1 MAAVESNLIINATT
15 AGAVAELKR
24 LQAQIKALNGQLA
37 SGTAVQQAQ
46 MTQYAK
52 NAAVM
57 ASSLGNFQASVV
69 NTTTQ
74 VDQFTKALEA
84 NKLGVSQLRR
94 GILSQIPV
102 VNRFA
107 GLQRENA
114 QLTEV
119 ATDRVKKMN
128 AQYMLMGKSATGA
141 AQAIQLVPTQLN
153 KHATAAAVAA
163 QKQMLLNR
171 MIDAGAVK
179 MINWG
184 KNTQWAGRQLMVGF
198 TVPLVAF
205 GAAAAIAFKEID
217 QSAIAFKR
225 VYGDLSTTTAEME
238 KNLQAVKELGK
249 EYTKYGLN
257 VAKTVD
263 LAADVAAT
271 GATGESLMAATEQTM
286 RLATLGLMEY
296 QEALGA
302 VISMQTA
309 FGVSNK
315 DLAATIDFLNVTENE
330 TILTM
335 QDMAAAIPRVA
346 PVIKGLGGD
355 IKDLAVFMTAMREG
369 GVTAEQGANAL
380 KSGLGRLI
388 NPTKAAKETLMDF
401 GISVEQIVERNKG
414 DLMGLIQDFGAALAT
429 LDDFEQQQALERVF
443 GKYQYARLGALFRN
457 MANDASQANKS
468 IKLAT
473 MSVEEL
479 AEISDREL
487 SKIEEAT
494 STKLLKA
501 WESLKIAIA
510 PIGEQFMKLLIP
522 ILNFATKVADWFSE
536 LSPQVKDFVT
546 ALAVGLG
553 IIAPALLMVV
563 GLLGN
568 LIGNLIKGVQGF
580 RKFGAMLK
588 GNGAA
593 FNYVTNAEL
602 QAKAATDA
610 LTNSTQTLN
619 STFALQKKETDALNI
634 AYRNLA
640 GSLNAVA
647 GAASRVKLPRGGA
660 PGAAPLRYAKG
671 GTVPGS
677 GNRDTVP
684 ALLTPGESVVTKGA
698 TQRYGPIIS
707 AMNSGSLPGFAS
719 GVTSVTKGGTG
730 SVSQSGLVFAHG
742 KDRTVDLGDDTMKQL
757 KAARPDNSAI
767 QGATRAYGLSN
778 FGFMTPASL
787 NAGQMSPAAAESL
800 FKDPKMMDRTMMP
813 IYKAIASDM
822 GKSVDK
828 VMADPKIQKDVRAY
842 SLRMSKGI
850 ASLTTST
857 VGEKD
862 FYRIADESLK
872 DTNMSPTNRRAIEKS
887 KGVSTV
893 ATFGPPDAQGRTKG
907 ERVALSRKLQKSM
920 FDSEAGSSYRNW
932 SSKLLKKLFPEAK
945 KIGSKTGKAM
955 GEEMVKGATQASK
968 PLVQSTLKAS
978 GHNSPS
984 PAFAKAGKEDGVSY
998 AKAIKQSIMSQT
1010 PIKLKGP
1017 LVAAQPASARERYYK
1032 QQSDNRRAAYNDRR
1046 MREAGMTQTQRE
1058 RTMRRLEESKARAAK
1073 NVGVSAADKQVKMA
1087 GQQLAKT
1094 INQSNGSMRN
1104 ALNRFRGVITTGT
1117 TNIQAAMKTAAAR
1130 LSAPSATTGRTPM
1143 QSVGTAANASVM
1155 GLMGLSM
1162 AASFAGGEIGEMA
1175 NKIMPVTM
1183 GLLGLQM
1190 ALPLLTSPI
1199 GLLIL
1204 ATGAA
1209 AAGLWYLNEETK
1221 KLQSAADDMAAALTS
1236 NAKQIESLS
1245 EFYQTRDIVSN
1256 KNRLPEEREA
1266 EASKGAE
1273 YLATEAGK
1281 AMTKGMTEAMEQVG
1295 QSTATQQF
1303 AANLAD
1309 MMLRGVI
1316 NQDQAVGLADALE
1329 KELGVKNL
1337 SAQIQG
1343 QLTKL
1348 VGPNGQDILT
1358 RPLDVAINI
1367 QDANSQFQSQLAEN
1381 VFAYQDLMQNMWEDV
1396 GEKQEELFA
1405 GNAIEKAMTGLEV
1418 LTKSFVGAEKSR
1430 DALFATSKARLAR
1443 FADANENWFGDRAD
1457 QLLNAVDENYRNA
1470 TKAAEAYGAAI
1481 GGTVAAG
1488 YKAAEAALVR
1498 YSDLQE
1504 KANKEEDPA
1513 KKRAMNRLL
1522 EDQAEILD
1530 ELNAKANET
1539 RRAAE
1544 WQASASPDR
1553 TKIAEANLR
1562 QIEQQY
1568 AQSEMAPFVDALLG
1582 RGKNLNAK
1590 AKFMLEVDLAT
1601 GIISPYAMEQMF
1613 KAIGDDQE
1621 AAAVLDLTIKAEGAP
1636 EVNTL
1641 LNSVLAVDDKDL
1653 QKRITMTYRN
1663 YSQETQE
1670 EIIVG
1675 LETIAGLPES
1685 LNKAI
1690 NIETS
1695 DPKQIAEIGEKV
1707 AAFDALP
1714 EKLTKKRLTE
1724 YLETNFGSVSINMDW
1739 FLGLPAVTRRQFI
1752 AEYSSSFDSSGNLTD
1767 AGREGTMNRLGDLG
1781 GYRGSMGNLKDV
1793 TTNIMEYDAN
1803 LSAQAQAEEDLKKT
1817 QDGLDDGGGGGK
1829 KERSWLEGVIDNMKA
1844 NKILYIAADKEAEK
1858 YKKAR
1863 KKFFGGALQRIRG
1876 MGASSEMIQMFGE
1889 GEAGLAQMQ
1898 EFLSKSK
1905 KQQEKIIKM
1914 FKNQSLGQQIEDLRT
1929 QVSNKKTQNR
1939 AFAELSLAGFS
1950 PEMAKEIASNS
1961 ELAADIVFAAGK
1973 KNSKQWKRMQDLLR
1987 QAYKET
1993 ASPEDE
1999 AKKQAEMVTAY
2010 FDKAYAEIEK
2020 KLRDGFKQKY
2030 GVSTDMMEAEILQRE
2045 QSILLAEKEIDAI
2058 EDQIRLIEQ
2067 REGTGLDA
2075 LKKRKDSLNENIT
2088 QLERLNELDR
2098 RRIEE
2103 LRRED
2108 ELRNRE
2114 SDALSRD
2121 LDIMSRAEQR
2131 IRDAYAERQEAL
2143 EKVAKVNQHILD
2155 LQRQQLGVSDAL
2167 SRGDIAA
2174 AAAAQAEMQATAAAA
2189 AAEQNASGDGGV
2201 DAAVAALTNEQGM
2214 NRGQIEERQY
2224 QLKEQSYQT
2233 SLLIRDIEDQ
2243 IYNREQNQILPL
2255 KEQIFQIEQQEKQ
2268 VLAEIAAK
2276 EAEILVIQQTRIEPL
2291 QNEIEAKRYALENL
2305 SNQIEMEKLQTTY
2318 LGLSKSEWDSINQ
2331 LAEASANWAQQMADQ
2346 TGVAAENA
2354 AELAGMW
2361 KQVGEAVDAARE
2373 ARDSKLRR
2381 LRQRKA
2387 RIKSKKMTKGRK
2399 AKIKDINA
2407 EIRQADKD
2415 YQKALEGAYAIV
2427 PPAFAAGGKI
2437 PGYKVGGKVAGSGGG
2452 DSRII
2457 RATPGEFVIRK
2468 PMVDKYGV
2476 NNLMKINQGSAPA
2489 FNSPDAANR
2498 AVAVGAS
2505 STSSVYNNTYNVNVP
2520 VNNANASA
2528 DEIATVVVKKI
2539 KQIDSSNVRSYRG

>member
-1 MAAVESNLIINATT
+1 MAAVESNLIVNATT
-15 AGAVAELKR
+15 AGARSELKR
-24 LQAQIKALNGQLA
+24 LQAQIKALNAQLA

-52 NAAVM
+52 NAAMM
-57 ASSLGNFQASVV
+57 ASSLGGFSTSVV

-74 VDQFTKALEA
+74 VDQFTKALES
-84 NKLGVSQLRR
+84 NKLGMSQLRR

-102 VNRFA
+102 INRFA

-153 KHATAAAVAA
+153 KHAAAAAVAA

-238 KNLQAVKELGK
+238 KNLKAVKDLGQ

-257 VAKTVD
+257 VAKTID

-346 PVIKGLGGD
+346 PVIRGLGGD
-355 IKDLAVFMTAMREG
+355 IQDLAVFMTAMREG

-401 GISVEQIVERNKG
+401 GISVEKIVERNKG
-414 DLMGLIQDFGAALAT
+414 DLMGLIQEFGAALAT
-429 LDDFEQQQALERVF
+429 LDDFEQQQALEKVF

-457 MANDASQANKS
+457 MANDASQANRT
-468 IKLAT
+468 IELTT

-479 AEISDREL
+479 AQISDREL

-501 WESLKIAIA
+501 WESLKVAIA
-510 PIGEQFMKLLIP
+510 PVGEQFMKLLIP
-522 ILNFATKVADWFSE
+522 ILNFATKVADWFNE

-546 ALAVGLG
+546 AITVGLG

-563 GLLGN
+563 GLFGN
-568 LIGNLIKGVQGF
+568 LVGNLIKGFQGF
-580 RKFGAMLK
+580 RKLAAMLK
-588 GNGAA
+588 GNASA
-593 FNYVTNAEL
+593 FNYVSSAEI

-610 LTNSTQTLN
+610 LNNSSQALN
-619 STFALQKKETDALNI
+619 STFALQKAEVDALNI

-647 GAASRVKLPRGGA
+647 GAANRVKMPRGGA
-660 PGAAPLRYAKG
+660 PGTTPLRYAKG
-671 GTVPGS
+671 GFVPGS
-677 GNRDTVP
+677 GNKDTVP
-684 ALLTPGESVVTKGA
+684 ALLTPGESVVTKSA
-698 TQRYGPIIS
+698 TAKYGPIIS
-707 AMNSGSLPGFAS
+707 AMNSGGLPGFAE

-730 SVSQSGLVFAHG
+730 RVSQSGMVFAHG
-742 KDRTVDLGDDTMKQL
+742 TPTVNLSKDTMTKLQKQ
-757 KAARPDNSAI
+757 KPGNKAI
-767 QGATRAYGLSN
+767 QGATRMQGLSN
-778 FGFMTPASL
+778 FGFMTPRSF
-787 NAGQMSPAAAESL
+787 NEGKMSGPEAAKL
-800 FKDPKMMDRTMMP
+800 FSDPKIVDRTMLPM
-813 IYKAIASDM
+813 YKAIASSM
-822 GKSVDK
+822 NTSVDK
-828 VMADPKIQKDVRAY
+828 AMKDPAVQKDVRGMAT
-842 SLRMSKGI
+842 RMATGL
-850 ASLTTST
+850 AQTTGKMT
-857 VGEKD
+857 KEAFD
-862 FYRIADESLK
+862 RNFYKIADQAARSG
-872 DTNMSPTNRRAIEKS
+872 TMSQANRAAILGS
-887 KGVSTV
+887 QNTTTV
-893 ATFGPPDAQGRTKG
+893 AAYGPGIRAKG
-907 ERVALSRKLQKSM
+907 ERVGLSRSMQKGL
-920 FDSEAGSSYRNW
+920 FGSEGGASYKGW
-932 SSKLLKKLFPEAK
+932 ASKTLKRLFPEFK
-945 KIGSKTGKAM
+945 KGGVEAGKAF
-955 GEEMVKGATQASK
+955 KGGMQTQLQDPYPASRKRSSPHVLASK
-968 PLVQSTLKAS
+968 DGTDD
-978 GHNSPS
+978 
-984 PAFAKAGKEDGVSY
+984 GKSY
-998 AKAIKQSIMSQT
+998 ATKFVAATKQSIMSQT
-1010 PIKLKGP
+1010 PIKLKKP
-1017 LVAAQPASARERYYK
+1017 LVAAAPASARERYYQ
-1032 QQSDNRRAAYNDRR
+1032 QQSDSRRAAYNDRR

-1073 NVGVSAADKQVKMA
+1073 NVGVSAADKQVQQA
-1087 GQQLAKT
+1087 GQNLAKT

-1104 ALNRFRGVITTGT
+1104 ALTRFRTVITDGT
-1117 TNIQAAMKTAAAR
+1117 TSVQAAMKNAAAR
-1130 LSAPSATTGRTPM
+1130 LNAPMASGKTPM
-1143 QSVGTAANASVM
+1143 QSMGTAANASIM

-1162 AASFAGGEIGEMA
+1162 AASFAGGELGEMA
-1175 NKIMPVTM
+1175 MKVMPVTM
-1183 GLLGLQM
+1183 GLMGLQM
-1190 ALPLLTSPI
+1190 AMGALKSPLGI
-1199 GLLIL
+1199 LIIA
-1204 ATGAA
+1204 ATAV
-1209 AAGLWYLNEETK
+1209 AAGFWYINKESK
-1221 KLQSAADDMAAALTS
+1221 KLGEAADSMAGALTS

-1245 EFYQTRDIVSN
+1245 EFYQTRDIVSS
-1256 KNRLPEEREA
+1256 KNALPEEREA
-1266 EASKGAE
+1266 EASKGME

-1281 AMTKGMTEAMEQVG
+1281 AMTEGMTTAMEQVG
-1295 QSTATQQF
+1295 QSAATEQF

-1316 NQDQAVGLADALE
+1316 NQDQAIGLADALE
-1329 KELGVKNL
+1329 KQLGVKNL

-1343 QLTKL
+1343 QLTEL
-1348 VGPNGQDILT
+1348 VGPNGIDILS
-1358 RPLDVAINI
+1358 RPLDVAVNI
-1367 QDANSQFQSQLAEN
+1367 QESNSNFQGQLATNLQEYN
-1381 VFAYQDLMQNMWEDV
+1381 SLLTDTYNNAQVAQDKFWNGQED
-1396 GEKQEELFA
+1396 GWNGFFD
-1405 GNAIEKAMTGLEV
+1405 
-1418 LTKSFVGAEKSR
+1418 FVGSGWKGVIGGVAQQ
-1430 DALFATSKARLAR
+1430 
-1443 FADANENWFGDRAD
+1443 NNWFGKQAGKVMGVIDD
-1457 QLLNAVDENYRNA
+1457 DWKNA
-1470 TKAAEAYGAAI
+1470 TQAAENYGAAI

-1498 YSDLQE
+1498 YNDLQE

-1522 EDQAEILD
+1522 EDQAEIL
-1530 ELNAKANET
+1530 EEINVKANET

-1544 WQASASPDR
+1544 WQASTSGQRA
-1553 TKIAEANLR
+1553 KVAEANLR
-1562 QIEQQY
+1562 AIENMY

-1582 RGKNLNAK
+1582 RGENLDAK
-1590 AKFMLEVDLAT
+1590 AKFMLEVDIAS

-1613 KAIGDDQE
+1613 QAIGDDSKAQ
-1621 AAAVLDLTIKAEGAP
+1621 ATLDLTIQAEGAV
-1636 EVNTL
+1636 EVNQL
-1641 LNSVLAVDDKDL
+1641 LNSVLAIDDKDL
-1653 QKRITMTYRN
+1653 QKQIVVTYRN
-1663 YSQETQE
+1663 YSQETQAA
-1670 EIIVG
+1670 ILKG
-1675 LETIAGLPES
+1675 LETIAGLPDNI
-1685 LNKAI
+1685 NKAI
-1690 NIETS
+1690 DIETS
-1695 DPKQIAEIGEKV
+1695 DPKQIAEIGEKMEE
-1707 AAFDALP
+1707 FDKLP
-1714 EKLTKKRLTE
+1714 EKLTKKRLAE
-1724 YLETNFGSVSINMDW
+1724 YLETNFSAVAIDMKW
-1739 FLGLPAVTRRQFI
+1739 FLGLPAVTRRSFI
-1752 AEYSSSFDSSGNLTD
+1752 AQYSSSFDSSGNLTD
-1767 AGREGTMNRLGDLG
+1767 AGRQGTLNALGDTSS
-1781 GYRGSMGNLKDV
+1781 YRGSMGDLREV
-1793 TTNIMEYDAN
+1793 TVNIMEQDADAEAA
-1803 LSAQAQAEEDLKKT
+1803 AQAQEDLNK
-1817 QDGLDDGGGGGK
+1817 QLDDLDKSGGSGGK
-1829 KERSWLEGVIDNMKA
+1829 AERSWLTKVIDDMKA
-1844 NKILYIAADKEAEK
+1844 NKIMYIAADKEAEK
-1858 YKKAR
+1858 YRKAR
-1863 KKFFGGALQRIRG
+1863 KKFFGGALQRVRQ
-1876 MGASSEMIQMFGE
+1876 MGATSEMIAMFGE
-1889 GEAGLAQMQ
+1889 GEAGLAQIQ
-1898 EFLSKSK
+1898 EFLGKSK

-1939 AFAELSLAGFS
+1939 AYAELSLAGFS

-1973 KNSKQWKRMQDLLR
+1973 KNAKQWERMQKLLR

-1993 ASPEDE
+1993 ASPED
-1999 AKKQAEMVTAY
+1999 AARKQADEVTAY

-2020 KLRDGFKQKY
+2020 KLRDGFKNKY

-2045 QSILLAEKEIDAI
+2045 QAILLAEKEIDAI
-2058 EDQIRLIEQ
+2058 EEQIRLIEQ

-2075 LKKRKDSLNENIT
+2075 LQKRKDSLNENIS

-2121 LDIMSRAEQR
+2121 LDIMSRAEQK

-2143 EKVAKVNQHILD
+2143 EQVAKVNQHILD
-2155 LQRQQLGVSDAL
+2155 LQRQQLNVSDAL

-2189 AAEQNASGDGGV
+2189 AADQNSGGNNV
-2201 DAAVAALTNEQGM
+2201 DAAIAALTNEQGM
-2214 NRGQIEERQY
+2214 NRAQIEERQY

-2233 SLLIRDIEDQ
+2233 SLLIRDIEDE

-2387 RIKSKKMTKGRK
+2387 RIKSKKMTKGRR

-2415 YQKALEGAYAIV
+2415 YQKALESAYAIV
-2427 PPAFAAGGKI
+2427 PPTFAAGGKI

-2476 NNLMKINQGSAPA
+2476 NNLMKINQGAAPA
-2489 FNSPDAANR
+2489 FNSPDAANK

-2505 STSSVYNNTYNVNVP
+2505 STSNVYNNTYNVNVP

>member
-52 NAAVM
+52 NAAMM

-74 VDQFTKALEA
+74 VDQFTKALES
-84 NKLGVSQLRR
+84 NKLGMSQLRR

-102 VNRFA
+102 INRFA

-153 KHATAAAVAA
+153 KHASAAAIAA
-163 QKQMLLNR
+163 QKQMLLNK

-217 QSAIAFKR
+217 QSSIAFKR

-238 KNLQAVKELGK
+238 KNLQAVKELGQ

-346 PVIKGLGGD
+346 PVIRGLGGD
-355 IKDLAVFMTAMREG
+355 IQDLAVFMTAMREG

-414 DLMGLIQDFGAALAT
+414 DLMGLIQEFGAALAT
-429 LDDFEQQQALERVF
+429 LDDFEQQQALEKVF

-457 MANDASQANKS
+457 MANDASQANRT
-468 IKLAT
+468 IELTT

-479 AEISDREL
+479 AQISDREL

-501 WESLKIAIA
+501 WESLKVAIA
-510 PIGEQFMKLLIP
+510 PVGEQFMKLLIP
-522 ILNFATKVADWFSE
+522 ILNFATKVADWFNE

-580 RKFGAMLK
+580 RRLGAMLK

-593 FNYVTNAEL
+593 FNYITDAEL

-619 STFALQKKETDALNI
+619 STFALQKQETNALNI

-640 GSLNAVA
+640 ASLNAVA
-647 GAASRVKLPRGGA
+647 GAAGRVKLPRGGA
-660 PGAAPLRYAKG
+660 PGAAPLKYAKG

-677 GNRDTVP
+677 GNGDTVP
-684 ALLTPGESVVTKGA
+684 ALLTPGESVVTKSA

-707 AMNSGSLPGFAS
+707 AMNSGSLPGFAG

-730 SVSQSGLVFAHG
+730 SVTQGGLVFAHG
-742 KDRTVDLGDDTMKQL
+742 QEPTVDLSDDTL
-757 KAARPDNSAI
+757 KELKRQRPGSKAI

-787 NAGQMSPAAAESL
+787 NAGQMSPAAAAQL
-800 FKDPKMMDRTMMP
+800 FSDPKMVDRTMMP
-813 IYKAIASDM
+813 IYKAIANEM
-822 GKSVDK
+822 GTSVDK
-828 VMADPKIQKDVRAY
+828 AMRDPQVQKDVRAY
-842 SLRMSKGI
+842 ATRMSTGL
-850 ASLTTST
+850 ASMTTKT
-857 VGEKD
+857 VSEKD
-862 FYRIADESLK
+862 FYRIADDSLK
-872 DTNMSPTNRRAIEKS
+872 GTQMSDRSRSGINKS
-887 KGVSTV
+887 RGVSTL
-893 ATFGPPDAQGRTKG
+893 ATFGPPDASGRTKG
-907 ERVALSRKLQKSM
+907 ERVALSRKLQQGIFGS
-920 FDSEAGSSYRNW
+920 DAGSSYRNW
-932 SSKLLKKLFPEAK
+932 SSKILKRLFPEAK
-945 KIGSKTGKAM
+945 KVGAKTGKAM
-955 GEEMVKGATQASK
+955 GDAMVTGATQASK

-984 PAFAKAGKEDGVSY
+984 PAFAKAGKEDGIAYS
-998 AKAIKQSIMSQT
+998 KAIKQSIMSQT

-1017 LVAAQPASARERYYK
+1017 LVAAQPASAKERYYK

-1073 NVGVSAADKQVKMA
+1073 NVGVSAADKQVQMA

-1117 TNIQAAMKTAAAR
+1117 TNIQAAMKSAAAR
-1130 LSAPSATTGRTPM
+1130 LSTPSATTGRTPM

-1175 NKIMPVTM
+1175 QQVMPVTM

-1190 ALPLLTSPI
+1190 AMGALKSPI
-1199 GLLIL
+1199 GMIII
-1204 ATGAA
+1204 AA
-1209 AAGLWYLNEETK
+1209 SAVAAGLWYVNKEAD
-1221 KLQSAADDMAAALTS
+1221 KLGAAADNMAAALTS

-1281 AMTKGMTEAMEQVG
+1281 AMTKGMTTAMEQVG
-1295 QSTATQQF
+1295 QSGATQQF

-1316 NQDQAVGLADALE
+1316 NKEQAVGLADALE

-1337 SAQIQG
+1337 STQIQG
-1343 QLTKL
+1343 QLTEL
-1348 VGPNGQDILT
+1348 VGPNGQDILN
-1358 RPLDVAINI
+1358 RPLDVAVNI
-1367 QDANSQFQSQLAEN
+1367 QQSNQDFQGQLAAN
-1381 VFAYQDLMQNMWEDV
+1381 LQDYNSLLTDTYTEAQAAQDNFFTEEGQNWD
-1396 GEKQEELFA
+1396 GLFR
-1405 GNAIEKAMTGLEV
+1405 
-1418 LTKSFVGAEKSR
+1418 FVGSGWKGVIGGVAQQ
-1430 DALFATSKARLAR
+1430 
-1443 FADANENWFGDRAD
+1443 NNWFGKQAGKVMGVIDD
-1457 QLLNAVDENYRNA
+1457 DWKKA
-1470 TKAAEAYGAAI
+1470 TMAAEAYGASI

-1498 YSDLQE
+1498 YNDLQE

-1530 ELNAKANET
+1530 EINAKANET

-1544 WQASASPDR
+1544 WQASASADR
-1553 TKIAEANLR
+1553 SKVVEANLR
-1562 QIEQQY
+1562 SIEKQY

-1582 RGKNLNAK
+1582 RGENLDAK
-1590 AKFMLEVDLAT
+1590 AKFMLEVDLAA

-1613 KAIGDDQE
+1613 QAMGDDSKAQ
-1621 AAAVLDLTIKAEGAP
+1621 ATLDLTIKAEGAV
-1636 EVNTL
+1636 EVNKL
-1641 LNSVLAVDDKDL
+1641 LNSVLVIDDKDL
-1653 QKRITMTYRN
+1653 QKKIVIDYRN
-1663 YSQETQE
+1663 YSQETQDA
-1670 EIIVG
+1670 ILYG
-1675 LETIAGLPES
+1675 LETIAGLPDNI
-1685 LNKAI
+1685 LKAI
-1690 NIETS
+1690 DIETS
-1695 DPKQIAEIGEKV
+1695 NPKDIAEIGAKMEE
-1707 AAFDALP
+1707 FDKLP

-1724 YLETNFGSVSINMDW
+1724 YLETNFSSVSINMDW

-1752 AEYSSSFDSSGNLTD
+1752 AEYSSTFDSSGNLTA
-1767 AGREGTMNRLGDLG
+1767 AGRESVTNRLGDLG
-1781 GYRGSMGNLKDV
+1781 GYRGSMGDMKEV
-1793 TTNIMEYDAN
+1793 ATNIMTYDAN
-1803 LSAQAQAEEDLKKT
+1803 LNAAAQAAEDLEKT
-1817 QDGLDDGGGGGK
+1817 QDDLGGDSGGGGK
-1829 KERSWLEGVIDNMKA
+1829 KERSWLEGLIDNMKA

-1863 KKFFGGALQRIRG
+1863 KKFFGGALQRVRG

-1905 KQQEKIIKM
+1905 KKQEQIIKM

-1973 KNSKQWKRMQDLLR
+1973 KNAKQWERMQDLLR

-1993 ASPEDE
+1993 ASPED
-1999 AKKQAEMVTAY
+1999 AARKQADMVTAY

-2045 QSILLAEKEIDAI
+2045 QAILLAEKEIDAI

-2075 LKKRKDSLNENIT
+2075 LKKRKDSLNENIA

-2121 LDIMSRAEQR
+2121 LDIMSRAEQK

-2189 AAEQNASGDGGV
+2189 AAEQNTSGDGGV

-2214 NRGQIEERQY
+2214 NRAQIEERQY

-2233 SLLIRDIEDQ
+2233 SLLIRDIEDE

-2387 RIKSKKMTKGRK
+2387 RIKSKKMTKGRR

-2415 YQKALEGAYAIV
+2415 YQKALESAYAVV
-2427 PPAFAAGGKI
+2427 PPTFAAGGKI

-2476 NNLMKINQGSAPA
+2476 NNLMKINQGAAPA

-2505 STSSVYNNTYNVNVP
+2505 STSNVYNNTYNVNVP
-2520 VNNANASA
+2520 VNNANANA

>member
-1 MAAVESNLIINATT
+1 MAAVESNLIVNATT
-15 AGAVAELKR
+15 AGARSELKR
-24 LQAQIKALNGQLA
+24 LQAQIKALNAQLA

-52 NAAVM
+52 NAAMM
-57 ASSLGNFQASVV
+57 ASSLGGFSTSVV

-74 VDQFTKALEA
+74 VDQFTKALES
-84 NKLGVSQLRR
+84 NKLGMSQLRR

-102 VNRFA
+102 INRFA

-153 KHATAAAVAA
+153 KHAAAAAVAA

-238 KNLQAVKELGK
+238 KNLKAVKDLGQ

-257 VAKTVD
+257 VAKTID

-346 PVIKGLGGD
+346 PVIRGLGGD
-355 IKDLAVFMTAMREG
+355 IQDLAVFMTAMREG

-401 GISVEQIVERNKG
+401 GISVEKIVERNKG
-414 DLMGLIQDFGAALAT
+414 DLMGLIQEFGAALAT
-429 LDDFEQQQALERVF
+429 LDDFEQQQALEKVF

-457 MANDASQANKS
+457 MANDASQANRT
-468 IKLAT
+468 IELTT

-479 AEISDREL
+479 AQISDREL

-501 WESLKIAIA
+501 WESLKVAIA
-510 PIGEQFMKLLIP
+510 PVGEQFMKLLIP
-522 ILNFATKVADWFSE
+522 ILNFATKVADWFNE

-546 ALAVGLG
+546 AITVGLG

-563 GLLGN
+563 GLFGN
-568 LIGNLIKGVQGF
+568 LVGNLIKGFQGF
-580 RKFGAMLK
+580 RKLAAMLK
-588 GNGAA
+588 GNASA
-593 FNYVTNAEL
+593 FNYVSSAEI

-610 LTNSTQTLN
+610 LNNSSQALN
-619 STFALQKKETDALNI
+619 STFALQKAEVDALNI

-647 GAASRVKLPRGGA
+647 GAANRVKMPRGGA
-660 PGAAPLRYAKG
+660 PGTTPLRYAKG
-671 GTVPGS
+671 GFVPGS
-677 GNRDTVP
+677 GNKDTVP
-684 ALLTPGESVVTKGA
+684 ALLTPGESVVTKSA
-698 TQRYGPIIS
+698 TAKYGPIIS
-707 AMNSGSLPGFAS
+707 AMNSGGLPGFAE

-730 SVSQSGLVFAHG
+730 RVSQSGMVFAHG
-742 KDRTVDLGDDTMKQL
+742 TPTVNLSKDTMTKLQKQ
-757 KAARPDNSAI
+757 KPGNKAI
-767 QGATRAYGLSN
+767 QGATRMQGLSN
-778 FGFMTPASL
+778 FGFMTPRSF
-787 NAGQMSPAAAESL
+787 NEGKMSGPEAAKL
-800 FKDPKMMDRTMMP
+800 FSDPKIVDRTMLPM
-813 IYKAIASDM
+813 YKAIASSM
-822 GKSVDK
+822 NTSVDK
-828 VMADPKIQKDVRAY
+828 AMKDPAVQKDVRGMAT
-842 SLRMSKGI
+842 RMATGL
-850 ASLTTST
+850 AQTTGKMT
-857 VGEKD
+857 KEAFD
-862 FYRIADESLK
+862 RNFYKIADQAARSG
-872 DTNMSPTNRRAIEKS
+872 TMSQANRAAILGS
-887 KGVSTV
+887 QNTTTV
-893 ATFGPPDAQGRTKG
+893 AAYGPGIRAKG
-907 ERVALSRKLQKSM
+907 ERVGLSRSMQKGL
-920 FDSEAGSSYRNW
+920 FGSEGGASYKGW
-932 SSKLLKKLFPEAK
+932 ASKTLKRLFPEFK
-945 KIGSKTGKAM
+945 KGGVEAGKAF
-955 GEEMVKGATQASK
+955 KGGMQTQLQDPYPASRKRSSPHVLASK
-968 PLVQSTLKAS
+968 DGTDD
-978 GHNSPS
+978 
-984 PAFAKAGKEDGVSY
+984 GKSY
-998 AKAIKQSIMSQT
+998 ATKFVAATKQSIMSQT
-1010 PIKLKGP
+1010 PIKLKKP
-1017 LVAAQPASARERYYK
+1017 LVAAAPASARERYYQ
-1032 QQSDNRRAAYNDRR
+1032 QQSDSRRAAYNDRR

-1073 NVGVSAADKQVKMA
+1073 NVGVSAADKQVQQA
-1087 GQQLAKT
+1087 GQNLAKT

-1104 ALNRFRGVITTGT
+1104 ALTRFRTVITDGT
-1117 TNIQAAMKTAAAR
+1117 TSVQAAMKNAAAR
-1130 LSAPSATTGRTPM
+1130 LNAPMASGKTPM
-1143 QSVGTAANASVM
+1143 QSMGTAANASIM

-1162 AASFAGGEIGEMA
+1162 AASFAGGELGEMA
-1175 NKIMPVTM
+1175 MKVMPVTM
-1183 GLLGLQM
+1183 GLMGLQM
-1190 ALPLLTSPI
+1190 AMGALKSPLGI
-1199 GLLIL
+1199 LIIA
-1204 ATGAA
+1204 ATAV
-1209 AAGLWYLNEETK
+1209 AAGFWYINKESK
-1221 KLQSAADDMAAALTS
+1221 KLGEAADSMAGALTS

-1245 EFYQTRDIVSN
+1245 EFYQTRDIVSS
-1256 KNRLPEEREA
+1256 KNALPEEREA
-1266 EASKGAE
+1266 EASKGME

-1281 AMTKGMTEAMEQVG
+1281 AMTEGMTTAMEQVG
-1295 QSTATQQF
+1295 QSAATEQF

-1316 NQDQAVGLADALE
+1316 NQDQAIGLADALE
-1329 KELGVKNL
+1329 KQLGVKNL

-1343 QLTKL
+1343 QLTEL
-1348 VGPNGQDILT
+1348 VGPNGIDILS
-1358 RPLDVAINI
+1358 RPLDVAVNI
-1367 QDANSQFQSQLAEN
+1367 QESNSNFQGQLATNLQEYN
-1381 VFAYQDLMQNMWEDV
+1381 SLLTDTYNNAQVAQDKFWNGQED
-1396 GEKQEELFA
+1396 GWNGFFD
-1405 GNAIEKAMTGLEV
+1405 
-1418 LTKSFVGAEKSR
+1418 FVGSGWKGVIGGVAQQ
-1430 DALFATSKARLAR
+1430 
-1443 FADANENWFGDRAD
+1443 NNWFGKQAGKVMGVIDD
-1457 QLLNAVDENYRNA
+1457 DWKNA
-1470 TKAAEAYGAAI
+1470 TQAAENYGAAI

-1498 YSDLQE
+1498 YNDLQE

-1522 EDQAEILD
+1522 EDQAEIL
-1530 ELNAKANET
+1530 EEINVKANET

-1544 WQASASPDR
+1544 WQASTSGQRA
-1553 TKIAEANLR
+1553 KVAEANLR
-1562 QIEQQY
+1562 AIENMY

-1582 RGKNLNAK
+1582 RGENLDAK
-1590 AKFMLEVDLAT
+1590 AKFMLEVDIAS

-1613 KAIGDDQE
+1613 QAIGDDSKAQ
-1621 AAAVLDLTIKAEGAP
+1621 ATLDLTIQAEGAV
-1636 EVNTL
+1636 EVNQL
-1641 LNSVLAVDDKDL
+1641 LNSVLAIDDKDL
-1653 QKRITMTYRN
+1653 QKQIVVTYRN
-1663 YSQETQE
+1663 YSQETQAA
-1670 EIIVG
+1670 ILKG
-1675 LETIAGLPES
+1675 LETIAGLPDNI
-1685 LNKAI
+1685 NKAI
-1690 NIETS
+1690 DIETS
-1695 DPKQIAEIGEKV
+1695 DPKQIAEIGEKMEE
-1707 AAFDALP
+1707 FDKLP
-1714 EKLTKKRLTE
+1714 EKLTKKRLAE
-1724 YLETNFGSVSINMDW
+1724 YLETNFSAVAIDMKW
-1739 FLGLPAVTRRQFI
+1739 FLGLPAVTRRSFI
-1752 AEYSSSFDSSGNLTD
+1752 AQYSSSFDSSGNLTD
-1767 AGREGTMNRLGDLG
+1767 AGRQGTLNALGDTSS
-1781 GYRGSMGNLKDV
+1781 YRGSMGNLSDV
-1793 TTNIMEYDAN
+1793 TVN
-1803 LSAQAQAEEDLKKT
+1803 LLEREADAQAAAEAQEDLNK
-1817 QDGLDDGGGGGK
+1817 QLDDLDNSGGSGGK
-1829 KERSWLEGVIDNMKA
+1829 AERSWLTKVIDDMKA
-1844 NKILYIAADKEAEK
+1844 NKIMYIAADKEAEK

-1863 KKFFGGALQRIRG
+1863 KKFFGGALQRVRQ
-1876 MGASSEMIQMFGE
+1876 MGATSEMIAMFGE
-1889 GEAGLAQMQ
+1889 GEAGLAQIQ
-1898 EFLSKSK
+1898 EFLGKSK

-1939 AFAELSLAGFS
+1939 AYAELSLAGFS

-1973 KNSKQWKRMQDLLR
+1973 KNAKQWERMQKLLR

-1993 ASPEDE
+1993 ASPED
-1999 AKKQAEMVTAY
+1999 AARKQADEVTAY

-2020 KLRDGFKQKY
+2020 KLRDGFKNKY

-2045 QSILLAEKEIDAI
+2045 QAILLAEKEIDAI
-2058 EDQIRLIEQ
+2058 EEQIRLIEQ

-2075 LKKRKDSLNENIT
+2075 LQKRKDSLNENIS

-2121 LDIMSRAEQR
+2121 LDIMSRAEQK

-2143 EKVAKVNQHILD
+2143 EQVAKVNQHILD
-2155 LQRQQLGVSDAL
+2155 LQRQQLNVSDAL

-2189 AAEQNASGDGGV
+2189 AADQNSGGNNV
-2201 DAAVAALTNEQGM
+2201 DAAIAALTNEQGM
-2214 NRGQIEERQY
+2214 NRAQIEERQY

-2233 SLLIRDIEDQ
+2233 SLLIRDIEDE

-2387 RIKSKKMTKGRK
+2387 RIKSKKMTKGRR

-2415 YQKALEGAYAIV
+2415 YQKALESAYAIV
-2427 PPAFAAGGKI
+2427 PPTFAAGGKI

-2476 NNLMKINQGSAPA
+2476 NNLMKINQGAAPA
-2489 FNSPDAANR
+2489 FNSPDAANK

-2505 STSSVYNNTYNVNVP
+2505 STSNVYNNTYNVNVP

>member
-15 AGAVAELKR
+15 AGARSELKR
-24 LQAQIKALNGQLA
+24 LQAQIKALNTQLA

-52 NAAVM
+52 NAAMM
-57 ASSLGNFQASVV
+57 ASSLGGFSTSVV

-74 VDQFTKALEA
+74 VDQFTKALES
-84 NKLGVSQLRR
+84 NKLGMSQLRR
-94 GILSQIPV
+94 GILSQIPIM
-102 VNRFA
+102 NRFA

-114 QLTEV
+114 QLTQV

-153 KHATAAAVAA
+153 KHASAAAIAA

-205 GAAAAIAFKEID
+205 GAAAAMAFKEID
-217 QSAIAFKR
+217 QSSIAFKR

-238 KNLQAVKELGK
+238 KSLKAVKELGQ

-309 FGVSNK
+309 FGVSNEN
-315 DLAATIDFLNVTENE
+315 LAETIDFLNVTENE

-346 PVIKGLGGD
+346 PVIRGLGGD
-355 IKDLAVFMTAMREG
+355 IQDLAVFMTAMREG

-414 DLMGLIQDFGAALAT
+414 DLMGLIQEFGAALST
-429 LDDFEQQQALERVF
+429 LDDFEQQQALEKVF

-457 MANDASQANKS
+457 MANDASQANRT
-468 IKLAT
+468 IELTT

-479 AEISDREL
+479 AQISDREL

-501 WESLKIAIA
+501 WESLKVAIA

-522 ILNFATKVADWFSE
+522 ILNFVTKVADWFNE

-546 ALAVGLG
+546 AITVGLG
-553 IIAPALLMVV
+553 ILAPALLMVA
-563 GLLGN
+563 GLFGN
-568 LIGNLIKGVQGF
+568 LVGNLIKGFQGF
-580 RKFGAMLK
+580 RKLAAMLR
-588 GNGAA
+588 GNASA
-593 FNYVTNAEL
+593 FNYVSSAEI

-610 LTNSTQTLN
+610 LNSSSQALN
-619 STFALQKKETDALNI
+619 NTFALQKAEVDALNL

-647 GAASRVKLPRGGA
+647 GASSRVKLPRGGA
-660 PGAAPLRYAKG
+660 PGTTPLRYAKG
-671 GTVPGS
+671 GFVPGS
-677 GNRDTVP
+677 GNKDTVP

-698 TQRYGPIIS
+698 TAKFGPIIS
-707 AMNSGSLPGFAS
+707 AMNSGGLPGFAE
-719 GVTSVTKGGTG
+719 GVTSVAKGGTG
-730 SVSQSGLVFAHG
+730 RVSQSGLVFSHG
-742 KDRTVDLGDDTMKQL
+742 MPTVELSDATL
-757 KAARPDNSAI
+757 KEIKRMRPNNSTVQDAS
-767 QGATRAYGLSN
+767 RMSRMSN
-778 FGFMTPASL
+778 FGFMAPPEFNDNKMT
-787 NAGQMSPAAAESL
+787 GKQAARL
-800 FKDPKMMDRTMMP
+800 FQDPKILDRTMLPM
-813 IYKAIASDM
+813 YKAIASNM
-822 GKSVDK
+822 GTSVDK
-828 VMADPKIQKDVRAY
+828 ALQNPAVQKDVRAFANNIGTGLAKEGAKKITDPKFY
-842 SLRMSKGI
+842 KIAARALSDTKMAPASMQGI
-850 ASLTTST
+850 KNSMNTST
-857 VGEKD
+857 LAA
-862 FYRIADESLK
+862 Y
-872 DTNMSPTNRRAIEKS
+872 
-887 KGVSTV
+887 
-893 ATFGPPDAQGRTKG
+893 GPKIRGKG
-907 ERVALSRKLQKSM
+907 ERVALGRPTQKAL
-920 FDSEAGSSYRNW
+920 FGTDAGSSYRNW
-932 SSKLLKKLFPEAK
+932 SSKLTTRLTPLLKKVGEDAGRSFMGGMKSQTKDIYPASRKRSSPHVLAAK
-945 KIGSKTGKAM
+945 
-955 GEEMVKGATQASK
+955 
-968 PLVQSTLKAS
+968 
-978 GHNSPS
+978 
-984 PAFAKAGKEDGVSY
+984 DGVDDGKSY
-998 AKAIKQSIMSQT
+998 ATRFVAATKQTIMSQT
-1010 PIKLKGP
+1010 PIKLKKP
-1017 LVAAQPASARERYYK
+1017 LVAAAPASARERYYK
-1032 QQSDNRRAAYNDRR
+1032 QQSDGRRAAYNDRR
-1046 MREAGMTQTQRE
+1046 MREAGMNQTQRD

-1073 NVGVSAADKQVKMA
+1073 NVGVSAADKQVQKA
-1087 GQQLAKT
+1087 GQNLAKT
-1094 INQSNGSMRN
+1094 INQSNGSMRS
-1104 ALNRFRGVITTGT
+1104 ALTRFRTVITDGATSV
-1117 TNIQAAMKTAAAR
+1117 QAAMKNAAAR
-1130 LSAPSATTGRTPM
+1130 LNTPTASGKTPM
-1143 QSVGTAANASVM
+1143 QSMGTAANASVM

-1162 AASFAGGEIGEMA
+1162 AASFAGGELGEMA
-1175 NKIMPVTM
+1175 MKVMPVTM
-1183 GLLGLQM
+1183 GLMGLQM
-1190 ALPLLTSPI
+1190 AMGALTSPL
-1199 GLLIL
+1199 GVLIIAVTAL
-1204 ATGAA
+1204 
-1209 AAGLWYLNEETK
+1209 AAGMWYLDKETK
-1221 KLQSAADDMAAALTS
+1221 KLQSAADQMAAALTG

-1256 KNRLPEEREA
+1256 KNALPEEREA

-1316 NQDQAVGLADALE
+1316 NQEQAVGLADALE

-1343 QLTKL
+1343 QLTQL
-1348 VGPNGQDILT
+1348 VGPNGVDILT
-1358 RPLDVAINI
+1358 KPLNVAINI

-1381 VFAYQDLMQNMWEDV
+1381 VFEYQDLMTNMYEEV
-1396 GEKQEELFA
+1396 GEKQDELFA
-1405 GNAIEKAMTGLEV
+1405 GNALQKAMTGLETI
-1418 LTKSFVGAEKSR
+1418 TKGLFVAEKSR
-1430 DALFATSKARLAR
+1430 NALVAGSKALLAG
-1443 FADANENWFGDRAD
+1443 FAKDNDNWLGDRAD
-1457 QLLNAVDENYRNA
+1457 QLLNFVDDTYRDA

-1488 YKAAEAALVR
+1488 YKSAEAALVR
-1498 YSDLQE
+1498 YKDLQE
-1504 KANKEEDPA
+1504 QANKEEDPA
-1513 KKRAMNRLL
+1513 KKRALNRLL

-1530 ELNAKANET
+1530 EINDKARET

-1553 TKIAEANLR
+1553 AKIAKANLR

-1582 RGKNLNAK
+1582 RGKNLDAK
-1590 AKFMLEVDLAT
+1590 AKFMLEVDLAA

-1621 AAAVLDLTIKAEGAP
+1621 AAAVLDLTIQAEGAP
-1636 EVNTL
+1636 EVNEL

-1653 QKRITMTYRN
+1653 QKRIVVTYRN

-1670 EIIVG
+1670 AIIVG
-1675 LETIAGLPES
+1675 LETIAGLPENI
-1685 LNKAI
+1685 NKAI

-1752 AEYSSSFDSSGNLTD
+1752 AEYSSTFDSSGNLTS
-1767 AGREGTMNRLGDLG
+1767 AGRQSISNELGDLG
-1781 GYRGSMGNLKDV
+1781 GFNIGDPKAVAQNLMKYNAD
-1793 TTNIMEYDAN
+1793 
-1803 LSAQAQAEEDLKKT
+1803 LSAAAQAEEDLKRT
-1817 QDGLDDGGGGGK
+1817 QDGLDEGGSSGGGK
-1829 KERSWLEGVIDNMKA
+1829 KERSWLEGLIDNMKA

-1863 KKFFGGALQRIRG
+1863 KKFFGGALQRVRQ
-1876 MGASSEMIQMFGE
+1876 MGATSEMIQMFGE

-1914 FKNQSLGQQIEDLRT
+1914 FKNQSLGQQIEDLRG
-1929 QVSNKKTQNR
+1929 QVQDKKTKNR
-1939 AFAELSLAGFS
+1939 AYAELSLAGFS

-1973 KNSKQWKRMQDLLR
+1973 KNAKQWERMQKLLR
-1987 QAYKET
+1987 QAYAET
-1993 ASPEDE
+1993 ASPED
-1999 AKKQAEMVTAY
+1999 AARKQADEVTAY

-2020 KLRDGFKQKY
+2020 KLRDGFKNKY

-2058 EDQIRLIEQ
+2058 EEQIRLIEQ

-2075 LKKRKDSLNENIT
+2075 LKKRKDSLNENIA

-2121 LDIMSRAEQR
+2121 LEIMSRAEQK

-2143 EKVAKVNQHILD
+2143 EQVAKVNQHILD

-2189 AAEQNASGDGGV
+2189 AAEQNTSGDGGV
-2201 DAAVAALTNEQGM
+2201 DAAIAALTNEQGM
-2214 NRGQIEERQY
+2214 NRAQIEERQY

-2233 SLLIRDIEDQ
+2233 SLLIRDIEDE

-2291 QNEIEAKRYALENL
+2291 QAEIDAKRYALENL

-2318 LGLSKSEWDSINQ
+2318 LGLSKTEWDSINQ

-2476 NNLMKINQGSAPA
+2476 NNLMKINQGAAPS
-2489 FNSPDAANR
+2489 FNSPDAANK

-2505 STSSVYNNTYNVNVP
+2505 STSNVYNNNYSVNVP
-2520 VNNANASA
+2520 VNNANANA

>member
-52 NAAVM
+52 NAALM

-74 VDQFTKALEA
+74 VDQFTKALES
-84 NKLGVSQLRR
+84 NKLGMGQLRR
-94 GILSQIPV
+94 GILSQIPI

-141 AQAIQLVPTQLN
+141 AQAMQLVPTQLN

-163 QKQMLLNR
+163 QKQMLLNK

-217 QSAIAFKR
+217 QSSIAFKR

-238 KNLQAVKELGK
+238 KNLQAVKNLGQ

-346 PVIKGLGGD
+346 PVIRGLGGD
-355 IKDLAVFMTAMREG
+355 IQDLAVFMTAMREG

-401 GISVEQIVERNKG
+401 GISVEKIVERNKG
-414 DLMGLIQDFGAALAT
+414 DLMGLIQEFGAALAT
-429 LDDFEQQQALERVF
+429 LDDFEQQQALEKVF

-457 MANDASQANKS
+457 MANDASQANRT
-468 IKLAT
+468 IELTT

-479 AEISDREL
+479 AQISDREL

-501 WESLKIAIA
+501 WESLKVAIA
-510 PIGEQFMKLLIP
+510 PVGEQFMKLLIP
-522 ILNFATKVADWFSE
+522 ILEFATKVADWFTE

-568 LIGNLIKGVQGF
+568 LIGNLVKGVQGF

-619 STFALQKKETDALNI
+619 STFALQKQETNALNI

-640 GSLNAVA
+640 ASLNAVA

-660 PGAAPLRYAKG
+660 PGATPLRYAKG

-684 ALLTPGESVVTKGA
+684 ALLTPGESVVTKSA
-698 TQRYGPIIS
+698 TQRFGPIIS
-707 AMNSGSLPGFAS
+707 AMNSGSLPGFAG

-730 SVSQSGLVFAHG
+730 SVNQSGLVFAHG
-742 KDRTVDLGDDTMKQL
+742 QEPTVDLSDETLKKL
-757 KAARPDNSAI
+757 KAQRPGSKAV

-778 FGFMTPASL
+778 FGFMTPPAL
-787 NAGQMSPAAAESL
+787 NAGQMSPQDASRL
-800 FKDPKMMDRTMMP
+800 FSDPKLVDRTMLPM
-813 IYKAIASDM
+813 YKAIANEM
-822 GKSVDK
+822 GTSVDK
-828 VMADPKIQKDVRAY
+828 AMRDPQVQKDVRAY
-842 SLRMSKGI
+842 ATRMSTGL
-850 ASLTTST
+850 ASMTTKT
-857 VGEKD
+857 VSEKD

-872 DTNMSPTNRRAIEKS
+872 GTQMSDRSRSGINKS
-887 KGVSTV
+887 RGVSTV
-893 ATFGPPDAQGRTKG
+893 ATFGPPDASGRTKG
-907 ERVALSRKLQKSM
+907 ERVALSRKLQKSL
-920 FDSEAGSSYRNW
+920 FNSDAGSSYRNW
-932 SSKLLKKLFPEAK
+932 ASSLSKKLTGSMKSAGEKAGRVFGKTLVDSSAK
-945 KIGSKTGKAM
+945 SAAPLSQ
-955 GEEMVKGATQASK
+955 AT
-968 PLVQSTLKAS
+968 LRAS
-978 GHNSPS
+978 GHSSPS
-984 PAFAKAGKEDGVSY
+984 PAFAKAGKEDGVAYS
-998 AKAIKQSIMSQT
+998 KAIKQSIMSQT

-1017 LVAAQPASARERYYK
+1017 LVAAQPASAKERYYQ

-1073 NVGVSAADKQVKMA
+1073 NVGVSAADKQVQMA

-1117 TNIQAAMKTAAAR
+1117 TNIQAAMKSAAAR
-1130 LSAPSATTGRTPM
+1130 LSTPSATTGRTPM

-1175 NKIMPVTM
+1175 QQVMPVTM

-1190 ALPLLTSPI
+1190 AMGALKSPI
-1199 GLLIL
+1199 GMIII
-1204 ATGAA
+1204 AA
-1209 AAGLWYLNEETK
+1209 SAVAAGLWYVNKEAD
-1221 KLQSAADDMAAALTS
+1221 KLGAAADNMAAALTS

-1281 AMTKGMTEAMEQVG
+1281 AMTKGMTTAMEQVG
-1295 QSTATQQF
+1295 QSAATQQF

-1309 MMLRGVI
+1309 MMLRGVV
-1316 NQDQAVGLADALE
+1316 NQEQAVGLADALE

-1343 QLTKL
+1343 QLTEL
-1348 VGPNGQDILT
+1348 VGPNGQDILN
-1358 RPLDVAINI
+1358 RPLDVAVNI
-1367 QDANSQFQSQLAEN
+1367 QQSNQDFQGQLAAN
-1381 VFAYQDLMQNMWEDV
+1381 LQDYNSLLTDTYKEAQAAQDNFFTEEGQNWD
-1396 GEKQEELFA
+1396 GLFR
-1405 GNAIEKAMTGLEV
+1405 
-1418 LTKSFVGAEKSR
+1418 FVGSGWKGVIGGVAQQ
-1430 DALFATSKARLAR
+1430 
-1443 FADANENWFGDRAD
+1443 NNWFGKQAGKVMGVIDD
-1457 QLLNAVDENYRNA
+1457 DWKKA
-1470 TKAAEAYGAAI
+1470 TMAAEAYGAAI

-1498 YSDLQE
+1498 YNDLQE

-1530 ELNAKANET
+1530 EINAKANET

-1544 WQASASPDR
+1544 WQASASADR
-1553 TKIAEANLR
+1553 AKVVEANLR
-1562 QIEQQY
+1562 QIEKQY

-1582 RGKNLNAK
+1582 RAENLDAK
-1590 AKFMLEVDLAT
+1590 AKFMLEVDLAA

-1613 KAIGDDQE
+1613 QAIGDDSKAQ
-1621 AAAVLDLTIKAEGAP
+1621 ATLDLTIKAEGAV
-1636 EVNTL
+1636 EVNKL
-1641 LNSVLAVDDKDL
+1641 LNSVLTIDDQDL
-1653 QKRITMTYRN
+1653 QKKIVIDYRN
-1663 YSQETQE
+1663 YSQETQDA
-1670 EIIVG
+1670 ILYG
-1675 LETIAGLPES
+1675 LETIAGLPDS
-1685 LNKAI
+1685 ILKAI

-1695 DPKQIAEIGEKV
+1695 NPKDIAEIGAKME
-1707 AAFDALP
+1707 AFDALP

-1724 YLETNFGSVSINMDW
+1724 YLETNFGSVSVNMDW

-1752 AEYSSSFDSSGNLTD
+1752 AEYSSTFDSSGNLTS
-1767 AGREGTMNRLGDLG
+1767 AGRQGISNEIGDFG
-1781 GYRGSMGNLKDV
+1781 GFNIGDPKAVAQNL
-1793 TTNIMEYDAN
+1793 IEYNAN
-1803 LSAQAQAEEDLKKT
+1803 LSAAAQAEEDLKKT
-1817 QDGLDDGGGGGK
+1817 QDDLGGDSGGGGK
-1829 KERSWLEGVIDNMKA
+1829 KERSWLEGLIDNMKA

-1863 KKFFGGALQRIRG
+1863 KKFFGGALQRVRG

-1905 KQQEKIIKM
+1905 KKQEKIIKM

-1973 KNSKQWKRMQDLLR
+1973 KNAKQWKRMQDLLR

-1993 ASPEDE
+1993 ASPED
-1999 AKKQAEMVTAY
+1999 AARKQADMVTAY

-2045 QSILLAEKEIDAI
+2045 QAILLAEKEIDAI

-2075 LKKRKDSLNENIT
+2075 LKKRKDSLNENIA

-2214 NRGQIEERQY
+2214 NRAQIEERQY

-2233 SLLIRDIEDQ
+2233 SLLIRDIEDE

-2255 KEQIFQIEQQEKQ
+2255 KEQIFQIEQQEK
-2268 VLAEIAAK
+2268 
-2276 EAEILVIQQTRIEPL
+2276 
-2291 QNEIEAKRYALENL
+2291 
-2305 SNQIEMEKLQTTY
+2305 
-2318 LGLSKSEWDSINQ
+2318 
-2331 LAEASANWAQQMADQ
+2331 AS
-2346 TGVAAENA
+2346 
-2354 AELAGMW
+2354 
-2361 KQVGEAVDAARE
+2361 
-2373 ARDSKLRR
+2373 
-2381 LRQRKA
+2381 
-2387 RIKSKKMTKGRK
+2387 
-2399 AKIKDINA
+2399 
-2407 EIRQADKD
+2407 
-2415 YQKALEGAYAIV
+2415 
-2427 PPAFAAGGKI
+2427 PC
-2437 PGYKVGGKVAGSGGG
+2437 
-2452 DSRII
+2452 
-2457 RATPGEFVIRK
+2457 
-2468 PMVDKYGV
+2468 
-2476 NNLMKINQGSAPA
+2476 
-2489 FNSPDAANR
+2489 
-2498 AVAVGAS
+2498 
-2505 STSSVYNNTYNVNVP
+2505 
-2520 VNNANASA
+2520 
-2528 DEIATVVVKKI
+2528 
-2539 KQIDSSNVRSYRG
+2539 